1 MRKYFPLLFFFFAF
15 LHGVIFAQGT
25 VKDKSLLWRISS
37 PQMKKPSYLFGTIHL
52 ICKQDYVWTPAMK
65 NALQS
70 CDEVCF
76 EMNMD
81 DPSLMIDIAQGMIDN
96 SGKQL
101 KDYFSEGDYNKI
113 SRFLA
118 DSLHMSISLLQQIK
132 PAALQSLF
140 IADMLDCNEPLSY
153 ESTIMEEA
161 KKQNKHIDGLE
172 TAQEQLALFDDLP
185 VDSVIKDLITSV
197 DSYAV
202 EKQQYRK
209 LVNLY
214 KKQDLPALYN
224 IIKTSGDLGDTK
236 SALLDERNIKWIE
249 GMVDKMDQGSVFFA
263 VGAGHL
269 WGDSGVI
276 ALLRNAN
283 YTVEPV
289 K

>member
-1 MRKYFPLLFFFFAF
+1 MRKHLPLLILFLFF
-15 LHGVIFAQGT
+15 LRGVIFAQNT
-25 VKDKSLLWRISS
+25 VKDRSLLWRISS

-52 ICKQDYVWTPAMK
+52 ICKQDYVWTPSMGK
-65 NALQS
+65 ALDA
-70 CDEVCF
+70 CNEVCF

-101 KDYFSEGDYNKI
+101 SDYFTEGDYAKI
-113 SRFLA
+113 SRFMA
-118 DSLHMSISLLQQIK
+118 DSLHMSIALLQQIK

-140 IADMLDCNEPLSY
+140 IADMLNCNEPLSY

-161 KKQNKHIDGLE
+161 KQQHKQIDGLE

-185 VDSVIKDLITSV
+185 IDSIIKDLVNSI

-202 EKQQYRK
+202 EKQQYQK
-209 LVNLY
+209 LVDLY

-236 SALLDERNIKWIE
+236 SALLDQRNEKWIE
-249 GMVDKMDQGSVFFA
+249 RMVDKMDQGSVFFA

-276 ALLRNAN
+276 ALLRKAN

>member
-1 MRKYFPLLFFFFAF
+1 MRKHFPLLFLFFAL
-15 LHGVIFAQGT
+15 LHGVIFAQNT
-25 VKDKSLLWRISS
+25 AKDKSLLWRINS
-37 PQMKKPSYLFGTIHL
+37 PQMKRPSYLFGTIHL

-65 NALQS
+65 KALQS

-81 DPSLMIDIAQGMIDN
+81 DPALMIDIAQGMIDN

-101 KDYFSEGDYNKI
+101 KDYFTETDYGKI
-113 SRFLA
+113 SHFMA
-118 DSLHMSISLLQQIK
+118 DSLHMSIALLQQIK

-140 IADMLDCNEPLSY
+140 IANLLNCDEPLSY

-161 KKQNKHIDGLE
+161 KKQHKQIDGLE

-185 VDSVIKDLITSV
+185 IDSIVKDLVASV

-202 EKQQYRK
+202 EKQQYQK
-209 LVNLY
+209 LINLY
-214 KKQDLPALYN
+214 KSQDLPALYN
-224 IIKTSGDLGDTK
+224 VIKTSGDLGDTK
-236 SALLDERNIKWIE
+236 SALLDERNEKWIE
-249 GMVDKMDQGSVFFA
+249 RMVDKMDQGPVFFA